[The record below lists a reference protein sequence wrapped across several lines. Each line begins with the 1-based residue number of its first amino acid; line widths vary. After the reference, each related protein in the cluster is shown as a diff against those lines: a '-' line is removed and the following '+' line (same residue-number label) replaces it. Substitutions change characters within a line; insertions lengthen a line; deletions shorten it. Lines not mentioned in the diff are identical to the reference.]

1 MYKRYTSVNE
11 NMDST
16 NIVTQQLLESLHMR
30 LCRLEF
36 QYLSGKGLKRGR
48 DIDEREMLEELTA
61 EYKKKYPNDWDEPYF
76 LSGIIERDADR
87 GIIRLCAISRI
98 NSIHADVKVCFG
110 KPDYKYTIWIRNNPR
125 FALPSSSSSDKREVE
140 RDDQYDSSM
149 DCRTADDVLDKL
161 LSLLS

>member
-1 MYKRYTSVNE
+1 
-11 NMDST
+11 MDST
-16 NIVTQQLLESLHMR
+16 NIVTHQLLESLHTR

-36 QYLSGKGLKRGR
+36 QYLSGKELKIKR
-48 DIDEREMLEELTA
+48 DREMDERGMLEELKA
-61 EYKKKYPNDWDEPYF
+61 EFERRYPEDRDKKYQLTN
-76 LSGIIERDADR
+76 IIQRDAER

-98 NSIHADVKVCFG
+98 NSIRADVKVCLE
-110 KPDYKYTIWIRNNPR
+110 KPNYKYTIWIHNNPE

-140 RDDQYDSSM
+140 RDDKYDSSM

>member
-1 MYKRYTSVNE
+1 
-11 NMDST
+11 MDST
-16 NIVTQQLLESLHMR
+16 NILTQQLLESLHMR

-36 QYLSGKGLKRGR
+36 QYLSGKELKRGR
-48 DIDEREMLEELTA
+48 EIDEREILEELKA
-61 EYKKKYPNDWDEPYF
+61 EFEKKYPEDRDKPYQ
-76 LSGIIERDADR
+76 LTNIIRRDADR
-87 GIIRLCAISRI
+87 GIIRLCAISRR
-98 NSIHADVKVCFG
+98 NSIHADVKVCSE
-110 KPDYKYTIWIRNNPR
+110 KPDYKYTIWIHHNPQ